1 MHLLLVMLVTDFRMQ
16 DPMRG
21 GKNDLLADILEVIH
35 ADDAEEAAEDAVAM
49 MRPRLVP
56 ECLLQ
61 LARWVSPF

>member
-1 MHLLLVMLVTDFRMQ
+1 
-16 DPMRG
+16 MRG
-21 GKNDLLADILEVIH
+21 GKNDLLADILRVIH
-35 ADDAEEAAEDAVAM
+35 ADDEEEQAEDAVAM

>member
-1 MHLLLVMLVTDFRMQ
+1 MHVNDVEMQ

-21 GKNDLLADILEVIH
+21 GKIDLLADILAVIH
-35 ADDAEEAAEDAVAM
+35 ADDADELAEDAVAM
-49 MRPRLVP
+49 MRPRMVP

>member
-1 MHLLLVMLVTDFRMQ
+1 MMHVNDVEMQ

-21 GKNDLLADILEVIH
+21 GKIDLLADILAVIH
-35 ADDAEEAAEDAVAM
+35 ADDADELAEDAVAM
-49 MRPRLVP
+49 MRPRMVP